1 MTAYMSTL
9 GTYVIS
15 GTCIL
20 IQKRTEMILR
30 CIACGIGVLASL
42 VILGVIIYGIW
53 AENKSR
59 KDLIKEIKK
68 RGITK
73 VIIEE

>member
-1 MTAYMSTL
+1 MSML

-20 IQKRTEMILR
+20 IQKMTKMIIK
-30 CIACGIGVLASL
+30 CIACGLGVIACL
-42 VILGVIIYGIW
+42 VMLGVIIYGIQ
-53 AENKSR
+53 AEEKR
-59 KDLIKEIKK
+59 CKDLIKEAKK

-73 VIIEE
+73 VFIEE